1 MSAETTR
8 RVGRTEGH
16 TPRGRAR
23 LAQSSHKH
31 DGAERFFASS
41 HGVSPAP
48 MLAAAFDDTVEADL
62 VFQRHSVVACAGARS
77 VLRP

>member
-1 MSAETTR
+1 MSVETSR
-8 RVGRTEGH
+8 RVGRAEGH

-23 LAQSSHKH
+23 LAQGSHKH
-31 DGAERFFASS
+31 GAERFFASS

-48 MLAAAFDDTVEADL
+48 MLTSGFDGCVEPDL
-62 VFQRHSVVACAGARS
+62 ILQRHSVVACAGARS